1 MPVYHARSI
10 AVQLASMPLGET
22 TTSDVVLKKGDVAKR
37 QSEAAEKKLL
47 NSVYLNERRVLFPGD
62 RDGFELNWL
71 GDTPF
76 MQTQVDA
83 CFLQSP
89 GSYASDHGQAYGTP
103 KHNRHHALALHVKL
117 SDKAF
122 LSGFSGKIHLK
133 IEVLFNGQL
142 STCSLIHTNDIRSGA
157 KSLHQIFA
165 GSRVDFLAERP
176 WVLLPPHTNANGGTR
191 RFRKTIPPTERW
203 REVSAAI
210 QTEAEERGTDK
221 YGGLPPSAAF
231 LHALASMEMPEC
243 VSAMQKPGGR
253 KFGVIDVIIT
263 AGYGNKI
270 TTGTS
275 YLKRPQRLKDLNYAV
290 RAEIRSEDEAAAAEP
305 AASHDAMY
313 KIVNETEATLTN
325 NEAGGEESDGPD
337 EHTRKRRAFSSVK
350 GLPQQSLKSDSQSP
364 FLSGQ
369 MFLLPP
375 PIRQTYP
382 SNLSPTA
389 GTVSPRCPSP
399 EHRSDGHKQP
409 LPAND
414 HDRTCN
420 MIYESDNAQDWRN
433 NASRVAQ
440 DYHCSSPDPDLD
452 VLRGGFA
459 NPSLTCMSPSQSSFP
474 NKFNGG
480 SPLVGTPLAASPVLP
495 FQGYYTSPPLQPL
508 CLDRV
513 DAPNVSTQIGP
524 STPFMAPT
532 ALLLPTPPEW
542 SAPSSATTPPCH
554 YPMSFQQMPHFHSSS
569 YPPVVSAYMPTNGL
583 PDLLPQTPPLHPHS
597 GPVRFGRPVMSSLPL
612 VQPPGQLPPTAM
624 FSVPSKPQRSSS
636 PDKGATTNILDV
648 SSNHVTISRLVI
660 TGRDGKPIVD
670 HTWSMLQ
677 RIRPVIGNYTF
688 GEGQTK
694 QSTMQQRTSLADNR
708 VDERNNPLND
718 SSASS
723 RATAPIKRPHNES
736 NEKHTGEQRRD
747 SVVDPALDVQ
757 LPYLKR
763 HQGPIY
769 EIPPVNPMIDVPDKI
784 APFVP
789 AHLLAVATPTLVPS
803 PVQPPGSASPSQPS
817 VSQRRTFSRNPL
829 PSIQGPKAANY
840 LFDDPEEVLREAA
853 GMRRSRSPTKPA
865 ITPIVLRITPIV
877 DEKLT
882 PDQNAQGSSSS
893 LSSVPSSPLSE
904 KPAEV
909 MDTADA
915 APVRIP
921 QLDGSPERTLPATSP
936 RKLLTQELHYPGPMT
951 PQTSMS
957 PNAKKRKASQLSPIR
972 PPRSPDRLKT
982 ADNPP
987 LNEDCVIALAES
999 ADKQEERGVLR
1010 QIKGERQGIF
1020 KEEYVVLAVRFF
1032 VAGD

>member
-1 MPVYHARSI
+1 
-10 AVQLASMPLGET
+10 
-22 TTSDVVLKKGDVAKR
+22 
-37 QSEAAEKKLL
+37 
-47 NSVYLNERRVLFPGD
+47 
-62 RDGFELNWL
+62 
-71 GDTPF
+71 
-76 MQTQVDA
+76 
-83 CFLQSP
+83 
-89 GSYASDHGQAYGTP
+89 
-103 KHNRHHALALHVKL
+103 
-117 SDKAF
+117 
-122 LSGFSGKIHLK
+122 
-133 IEVLFNGQL
+133 
-142 STCSLIHTNDIRSGA
+142 
-157 KSLHQIFA
+157 
-165 GSRVDFLAERP
+165 
-176 WVLLPPHTNANGGTR
+176 
-191 RFRKTIPPTERW
+191 
-203 REVSAAI
+203 
-210 QTEAEERGTDK
+210 
-221 YGGLPPSAAF
+221 
-231 LHALASMEMPEC
+231 
-243 VSAMQKPGGR
+243 
-253 KFGVIDVIIT
+253 
-263 AGYGNKI
+263 
-270 TTGTS
+270 
-275 YLKRPQRLKDLNYAV
+275 
-290 RAEIRSEDEAAAAEP
+290 
-305 AASHDAMY
+305 
-313 KIVNETEATLTN
+313 
-325 NEAGGEESDGPD
+325 
-337 EHTRKRRAFSSVK
+337 
-350 GLPQQSLKSDSQSP
+350 
-364 FLSGQ
+364 
-369 MFLLPP
+369 
-375 PIRQTYP
+375 
-382 SNLSPTA
+382 
-389 GTVSPRCPSP
+389 
-399 EHRSDGHKQP
+399 
-409 LPAND
+409 
-414 HDRTCN
+414 
-420 MIYESDNAQDWRN
+420 
-433 NASRVAQ
+433 
-440 DYHCSSPDPDLD
+440 
-452 VLRGGFA
+452 
-459 NPSLTCMSPSQSSFP
+459 
-474 NKFNGG
+474 
-480 SPLVGTPLAASPVLP
+480 
-495 FQGYYTSPPLQPL
+495 
-508 CLDRV
+508 
-513 DAPNVSTQIGP
+513 
-524 STPFMAPT
+524 
-532 ALLLPTPPEW
+532 
-542 SAPSSATTPPCH
+542 
-554 YPMSFQQMPHFHSSS
+554 
-569 YPPVVSAYMPTNGL
+569 
-583 PDLLPQTPPLHPHS
+583 
-597 GPVRFGRPVMSSLPL
+597 MSSLPL

-670 HTWSMLQ
+670 HTWSMPQ